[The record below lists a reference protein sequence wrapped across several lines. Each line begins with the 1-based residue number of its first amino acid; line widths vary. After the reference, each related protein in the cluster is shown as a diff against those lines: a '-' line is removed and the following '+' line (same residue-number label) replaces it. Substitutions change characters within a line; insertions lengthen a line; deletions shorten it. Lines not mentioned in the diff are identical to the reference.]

1 MASSSR
7 SWRYNVFPS
16 FHGPD
21 VRVTF
26 MSHLKKQ
33 FQHNGIIA
41 FNDEGIER
49 SKLIGTELIR
59 AIRESR
65 ISIVV
70 LSKNYGSSSS
80 CLNELVEIFKCQE
93 SAGQIVMTVFYKV
106 DPCDVRKQMA
116 EFGKTFKE
124 TCEGKTET
132 QPLTNLKKMDLAMSC
147 HLKARLHGYSKLVPS
162 HVSGSSGGRG
172 RLGYA

>member
-1 MASSSR
+1 MVSSSR

-70 LSKNYGSSSS
+70 LSKNYGSSSW

-93 SAGQIVMTVFYKV
+93 SAGRIVMTVFYKV

-132 QPLTNLKKMDLAMSC
+132 QVHKWIHALTRVANIAGEHSVNWFV
-147 HLKARLHGYSKLVPS
+147 LVFYP
-162 HVSGSSGGRG
+162 
-172 RLGYA
+172 

>member
-59 AIRESR
+59 AIRGSR

-70 LSKNYGSSSS
+70 LSENYGSSSW
-80 CLNELVEIFKCQE
+80 CLNELVEILKCQE
-93 SAGQIVMTVFYKV
+93 SVGQIVMTVFYKV
-106 DPCDVRKQMA
+106 DPCDVRKQMG

-132 QPLTNLKKMDLAMSC
+132 QVHKWIHALTHVANIAGEHSVNWFV
-147 HLKARLHGYSKLVPS
+147 LVFYP
-162 HVSGSSGGRG
+162 
-172 RLGYA
+172 

>member
-26 MSHLKKQ
+26 LSHLHKQ
-33 FQHNGIIA
+33 FERNGIIA

-49 SKLIGTELIR
+49 SQYISSELTW

-65 ISIVV
+65 ISIVI
-70 LSKNYGSSSS
+70 LSEKYASSSW
-80 CLNELVEIFKCQE
+80 CLNELVEILKCQE
-93 SAGQIVMTVFYKV
+93 SVGQIVMTVFYKV
-106 DPCDVRKQMA
+106 DPCDVRKQMG
-116 EFGKTFKE
+116 EFGKAFKK
-124 TCEGKTET
+124 TCQGTTET
-132 QPLTNLKKMDLAMSC
+132 EVQRWTQALTNVANIAGEHSLNWFVVVLFC
-147 HLKARLHGYSKLVPS
+147 
-162 HVSGSSGGRG
+162 
-172 RLGYA
+172 